1 MPASTRH
8 SWNLV
13 HCFRTIGQVLIDL
26 CRPVF
31 LLARSRRVLAT
42 ENLFLRKRLA
52 LFRGRTIKPHRAND
66 STRWLMAVLSRL
78 FDGRTA
84 LVVVKPDT
92 LIRWHRKGFRLF
104 WGWKSRPVGRPR
116 LPKVLQELIR
126 KMAAEHPTWGEERI
140 ANELKRKLGIRV
152 SPRTVQRYAGGGGW
166 SGRDPDP
173 SQRWLTFVHNHAQA
187 MVACDFFVAV
197 TARFRILYVFVIM
210 ELGTRK
216 ILHHNVSAHPTAEWT
231 VQQFR
236 QALPGGHPYRFVIH
250 DRDSVFSRE
259 LDEAVTA
266 MGVRILRTPVKARLG
281 NSVCEGLVGTVRREC
296 LDFIIP
302 LGERH
307 LRRTLQL
314 WVDHYNR
321 GRPHMTLGPGIPQPT
336 QGNPPATT
344 ERRRL
349 PAGPV
354 VRTKAVAGEWHH
366 EYWLEKVAA

>member
-1 MPASTRH
+1 
-8 SWNLV
+8 
-13 HCFRTIGQVLIDL
+13 
-26 CRPVF
+26 
-31 LLARSRRVLAT
+31 
-42 ENLFLRKRLA
+42 
-52 LFRGRTIKPHRAND
+52 
-66 STRWLMAVLSRL
+66 
-78 FDGRTA
+78 
-84 LVVVKPDT
+84 
-92 LIRWHRKGFRLF
+92 
-104 WGWKSRPVGRPR
+104 
-116 LPKVLQELIR
+116 
-126 KMAAEHPTWGEERI
+126 
-140 ANELKRKLGIRV
+140 
-152 SPRTVQRYAGGGGW
+152 
-166 SGRDPDP
+166 
-173 SQRWLTFVHNHAQA
+173 